1 MDIKQRIIELTDLIN
16 QANYDYH
23 TLDQPTMTDF
33 EYDKYLKELVEL
45 EDKYPNYK
53 QDNSPTDKVG
63 GVVLESFKKITHK
76 VPMMS
81 LSNVFNEEELRAF
94 DERIK
99 KVTDDF
105 SYISELKIDGLAVS
119 IVYEKGM
126 FIRAATRGNGQIGE
140 DISENVKTIKSLPL
154 KLKKEI
160 DIEVRGE
167 IFMPHK
173 SFNKLNED
181 RLEQNLPLFANPR
194 NAAAGTIRQLDSKVA
209 ASRNLDIFLYQIVSA
224 EQYVN
229 TQAEAL
235 EFLKSL
241 GLKINPYFK
250 VSKDVDEL
258 IKQISIYDQQRKTLN
273 YETDGVVIK
282 VNSFN
287 LHETIG

>member
-1 MDIKQRIIELTDLIN
+1 
-16 QANYDYH
+16 
-23 TLDQPTMTDF
+23 MT
-33 EYDKYLKELVEL
+33 
-45 EDKYPNYK
+45 
-53 QDNSPTDKVG
+53 
-63 GVVLESFKKITHK
+63 
-76 VPMMS
+76 
-81 LSNVFNEEELRAF
+81 A
-94 DERIK
+94 
-99 KVTDDF
+99 
-105 SYISELKIDGLAVS
+105 LAVS

-235 EFLKSL
+235 EF
-241 GLKINPYFK
+241 
-250 VSKDVDEL
+250 
-258 IKQISIYDQQRKTLN
+258 
-273 YETDGVVIK
+273 
-282 VNSFN
+282 
-287 LHETIG
+287 